1 MASRAPKS
9 LTFFVFKKQNAS
21 NHAKP
26 RTSKDTSLTIQAM
39 IIPAV
44 ATHGETWWTLKVDMN
59 HYSLRSCLEL
69 SKCFRLVFNDSELAK
84 SFSLSACTV

>member
-39 IIPAV
+39 ITPAV
-44 ATHGETWWTLKVDMN
+44 ATHGET
-59 HYSLRSCLEL
+59 
-69 SKCFRLVFNDSELAK
+69 
-84 SFSLSACTV
+84 